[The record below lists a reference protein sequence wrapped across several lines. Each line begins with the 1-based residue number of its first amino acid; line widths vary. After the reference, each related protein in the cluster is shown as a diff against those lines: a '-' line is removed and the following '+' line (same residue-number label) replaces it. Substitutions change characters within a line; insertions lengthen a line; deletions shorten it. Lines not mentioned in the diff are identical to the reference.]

1 MVLWEIFTLGSS
13 PYPGV
18 STQELLDLLKQ
29 GYRMEQPEICTS
41 QLYVLNVEFIIYSA
55 TQVCT

>member
-29 GYRMEQPEICTS
+29 GYRMEQPDICTS
-41 QLYVLNVEFIIYSA
+41 QLYVLNVEFIIHST